1 MSYNLVFNFTT
12 FRPLVVGRQFDGD
25 TANFTV
31 TGYVEAIPVGKKDA
45 KELYAIFVGEYII
58 SFEGVID
65 RYHFDVL
72 RDDTDVPM

>member
-31 TGYVEAIPVGKKDA
+31 RGSNVEAIPVPGK
-45 KELYAIFVGEYII
+45 EGCEGII
-58 SFEGVID
+58 CDFCGRV
-65 RYHFDVL
+65 YYLF
-72 RDDTDVPM
+72 